1 MFCEYHYCCSS
12 GTPSKITFS
21 LRHKRRIAEYLLSHV
36 MSCGLPAV
44 KLFLVA
50 LLERVSD
57 QAKAEALLPTVQDFM
72 DKERASDWEE
82 LFGPQFEEF
91 ATITVS
97 ALDSSI
103 SGHLNDTSGTF
114 WPVFLDT
121 IRFYFQPG
129 KYLSSDRAESL
140 LLPALG
146 PFTLPRE
153 ALSKNL
159 QGGLFTRL
167 SLDRQTEICES
178 IITIGAGSTDA
189 ASSHFLSTAVMC

>member
-1 MFCEYHYCCSS
+1 MILSTFESSTTSTWPAILQRKRKMFCEYRYCCSS
-12 GTPSKITFS
+12 DTLSKTMFS

-36 MSCGLPAV
+36 MSCGLPTV

-50 LLERVSD
+50 LLDRVSD
-57 QAKAEALLPTVQDFM
+57 QAKAEALLPTVQYLM

-114 WPVFLDT
+114 WPIFLDT

-129 KYLSSDRAESL
+129 K
-140 LLPALG
+140 
-146 PFTLPRE
+146 
-153 ALSKNL
+153 
-159 QGGLFTRL
+159 
-167 SLDRQTEICES
+167 
-178 IITIGAGSTDA
+178 
-189 ASSHFLSTAVMC
+189 

>member
-1 MFCEYHYCCSS
+1 M
-12 GTPSKITFS
+12 
-21 LRHKRRIAEYLLSHV
+21 
-36 MSCGLPAV
+36 

-50 LLERVSD
+50 LLEQVSD
-57 QAKAEALLPTVQDFM
+57 QAKAEALLPTVQYLM

-114 WPVFLDT
+114 WPIFLDT

-129 KYLSSDRAESL
+129 KYLSSNWWSL
-140 LLPALG
+140 FSYWP
-146 PFTLPRE
+146 
-153 ALSKNL
+153 
-159 QGGLFTRL
+159 
-167 SLDRQTEICES
+167 
-178 IITIGAGSTDA
+178 
-189 ASSHFLSTAVMC
+189 

>member
-1 MFCEYHYCCSS
+1 
-12 GTPSKITFS
+12 
-21 LRHKRRIAEYLLSHV
+21 

-57 QAKAEALLPTVQDFM
+57 QAKAEALLPTIRDLTN
-72 DKERASDWEE
+72 KKRALDLEE
-82 LFGPQFEEF
+82 LFGPQLEEF

-103 SGHLNDTSGTF
+103 SGQLNDTSGTF
-114 WPVFLDT
+114 WLVFLDT

-129 KYLSSDRAESL
+129 KYLSSDCVEFL
-140 LLPALG
+140 HLPAVG
-146 PFTLPRE
+146 TFTLPRE
-153 ALSKNL
+153 VLSKNL

-167 SLDRQTEICES
+167 SLDRQTEICET
-178 IITIGAGSTDA
+178 IIAIGAGSTDA
-189 ASSHFLSTAVMC
+189 VSSHFSVNSCDVLTHFRNRTASRCLQSS

>member
-1 MFCEYHYCCSS
+1 
-12 GTPSKITFS
+12 
-21 LRHKRRIAEYLLSHV
+21 

-57 QAKAEALLPTVQDFM
+57 QAKAEALLPTIRDLT
-72 DKERASDWEE
+72 DKKRASDWEE

-97 ALDSSI
+97 ALDLSI
-103 SGHLNDTSGTF
+103 SGRLNDTSGIF

-121 IRFYFQPG
+121 VRFYFQPG
-129 KYLSSDRAESL
+129 KYLSSDCVESL
-140 LLPALG
+140 LLPAIG

-189 ASSHFLSTAVMC
+189 VSSHSPSTAVMC

>member
-1 MFCEYHYCCSS
+1 M
-12 GTPSKITFS
+12 FS
-21 LRHKRRIAEYLLSHV
+21 LRHKRRITEYLLSHV

-50 LLERVSD
+50 LLEQVSD
-57 QAKAEALLPTVQDFM
+57 QAKAEALLPTIQDLT
-72 DKERASDWEE
+72 DKVRAADWKE

-97 ALDSSI
+97 ALDLSI

-114 WPVFLDT
+114 WSVFLDT

-129 KYLSSDRAESL
+129 KYLFSDCVKSF
-140 LLPALG
+140 LLPAIG
-146 PFTLPRE
+146 SFTLPRE
-153 ALSKNL
+153 AISKNL

-178 IITIGAGSTDA
+178 IITIGSGSTDA
-189 ASSHFLSTAVMC
+189 VSSHILLIAVMC

>member
-1 MFCEYHYCCSS
+1 MFS
-12 GTPSKITFS
+12 F
-21 LRHKRRIAEYLLSHV
+21 RHKRRIAEYLLSHV

-57 QAKAEALLPTVQDFM
+57 PAKAEALLPTIQDFT
-72 DKERASDWEE
+72 DKERVSNWKE

-91 ATITVS
+91 AAITVS

-121 IRFYFQPG
+121 MMFYFQPG
-129 KYLSSDRAESL
+129 KYLSSNHVKSL
-140 LLPALG
+140 LLPAIG

-153 ALSKNL
+153 ALSENL

-167 SLDRQTEICES
+167 SLDRQVEICES
-178 IITIGAGSTDA
+178 IIIIGAGSTDA
-189 ASSHFLSTAVMC
+189 VSSHFLSTAAMC

>member
-1 MFCEYHYCCSS
+1 
-12 GTPSKITFS
+12 
-21 LRHKRRIAEYLLSHV
+21 
-36 MSCGLPAV
+36 V

-50 LLERVSD
+50 LLEQVSD
-57 QAKAEALLPTVQDFM
+57 QAKAEALLPTIQDLTNR
-72 DKERASDWEE
+72 ERASDWEE

-103 SGHLNDTSGTF
+103 SGLLNDASSTF

-129 KYLSSDRAESL
+129 KYLFSDCVESL
-140 LLPALG
+140 LLPAIG
-146 PFTLPRE
+146 SFTLPME
-153 ALSKNL
+153 ALSRNL
-159 QGGLFTRL
+159 QAGLFTRL

-178 IITIGAGSTDA
+178 IITIGAESTDA
-189 ASSHFLSTAVMC
+189 VSFAFSVNSCDVLTHFRNHTASRCLQSS

>member
-1 MFCEYHYCCSS
+1 
-12 GTPSKITFS
+12 
-21 LRHKRRIAEYLLSHV
+21 

-57 QAKAEALLPTVQDFM
+57 QAKAEALLPTIQDLT
-72 DKERASDWEE
+72 DKERASNWEKI
-82 LFGPQFEEF
+82 FGPQFEEF
-91 ATITVS
+91 AATTVS
-97 ALDSSI
+97 VLDSSI

-121 IRFYFQPG
+121 IIFYFQPG
-129 KYLSSDRAESL
+129 KYLSSDCPKSL
-140 LLPALG
+140 LLPGIG
-146 PFTLPRE
+146 PYTLPRE
-153 ALSKNL
+153 ALSENL
-159 QGGLFTRL
+159 QGSLFTRL

-189 ASSHFLSTAVMC
+189 VSSHFLSTAEMC

>member
-1 MFCEYHYCCSS
+1 M
-12 GTPSKITFS
+12 FS
-21 LRHKRRIAEYLLSHV
+21 LRHKRRITEYLLSHV
-36 MSCGLPAV
+36 MSCGLPVV

-50 LLERVSD
+50 LLEGVSD
-57 QAKAEALLPTVQDFM
+57 QAKAEALLPTIQDFT
-72 DKERASDWEE
+72 DKERATDWEE
-82 LFGPQFEEF
+82 LFGTHFEEF
-91 ATITVS
+91 ATIVVS

-103 SGHLNDTSGTF
+103 SRRLNDISGTF
-114 WPVFLDT
+114 WSVFLDT

-129 KYLSSDRAESL
+129 KYLSSDCAESL
-140 LLPALG
+140 LLLAVG

-189 ASSHFLSTAVMC
+189 VSSHFLSTAVMC

>member
-1 MFCEYHYCCSS
+1 MF
-12 GTPSKITFS
+12 F

-44 KLFLVA
+44 KLFLIA
-50 LLERVSD
+50 LLEQVSD
-57 QAKAEALLPTVQDFM
+57 QAKAEALLPTIRDLT
-72 DKERASDWEE
+72 DKQRASDWEE

-91 ATITVS
+91 ATITVF

-129 KYLSSDRAESL
+129 EYLSSDCAGSL
-140 LLPALG
+140 LLPTIG

-178 IITIGAGSTDA
+178 IIIIGAGSTDA
-189 ASSHFLSTAVMC
+189 VRSLFCQQL

>member
-1 MFCEYHYCCSS
+1 MFSS
-12 GTPSKITFS
+12 
-21 LRHKRRIAEYLLSHV
+21 RHKRRIAEYLLSHV

-50 LLERVSD
+50 LLEQVSD
-57 QAKAEALLPTVQDFM
+57 QAKAEALLPTIQDLM

-82 LFGPQFEEF
+82 LFGSQFEEF
-91 ATITVS
+91 ATITIS
-97 ALDSSI
+97 ALDVSI

-114 WPVFLDT
+114 WHVFLDT

-129 KYLSSDRAESL
+129 KYSSSDCVESL
-140 LLPALG
+140 LLPAIG

-189 ASSHFLSTAVMC
+189 VSSHILSTVVMC

>member
-1 MFCEYHYCCSS
+1 M
-12 GTPSKITFS
+12 FS
-21 LRHKRRIAEYLLSHV
+21 LRHKRRITEYLLSHV

-44 KLFLVA
+44 KLFLVS

-57 QAKAEALLPTVQDFM
+57 QAKAEALLPTIQDLT
-72 DKERASDWEE
+72 DKERASDWEA
-82 LFGPQFEEF
+82 LFGPHFEEF

-129 KYLSSDRAESL
+129 KYLSSGCLESL
-140 LLPALG
+140 LLPAIG

-167 SLDRQTEICES
+167 SLGRQTEICES

-189 ASSHFLSTAVMC
+189 VSSHFLSTAVMC